1 MAPIAP
7 EICRRATIGGAALL
21 LPQFARAAVPARTI
35 QKLEQQSGARIGL
48 AALDTGTGK
57 SLFHRQTERFVMCS
71 TFKLSL
77 AAAILARA
85 DKGEEKLD
93 RLVMYDKP
101 VLGVSPATT
110 RNWPHG
116 MTVAALC
123 EAAIIYSDNTA
134 ANVLLAALGGPG
146 QVTAFWRSLG
156 DATSRLDDIEPKLNI
171 PDGARNTATP
181 AAMLGNLNRMLL
193 GDALSAGSRALLLH
207 WMAENTTGGAM
218 LRAGLPSDWTVGDKT
233 GRWNGDDPKAF
244 ATNDLAI
251 ATPPTSNNKDRKP
264 ILVVCYTRGG
274 PTDDNARAAVIA
286 SVGKILAET
295 FA

>member
-7 EICRRATIGGAALL
+7 EISRRAALGGAALL
-21 LPQFARAAVPARTI
+21 IAQAARAADGAI
-35 QKLEQQSGARIGL
+35 AELERKTGTRIGL

-57 SLFHRQTERFVMCS
+57 TLFHRQTERFVMCS

-110 RNWPHG
+110 RNWPNG

-134 ANVLLAALGGPG
+134 ANVLLAQLGGPDA
-146 QVTAFWRSLG
+146 VTALWRRIG
-156 DATSRLDDIEPKLNI
+156 DKTSRLDDNEPKLNV
-171 PDGARNTATP
+171 PDGARNTTTP
-181 AAMLGNLNRMLL
+181 IAMMTNLKHLLL
-193 GDALSAGSRALLLH
+193 GAALSPQSRAQLLG
-207 WMAENTTGGAM
+207 WMHTNTTGVAM
-218 LRAGLPSDWTVGDKT
+218 LKAGLPAGWTIGDKT
-233 GRWNGDDPKAF
+233 GRNPGPGL
-244 ATNDLAI
+244 TNDIAI
-251 ATPPTSNNKDRKP
+251 ITPPGRKP
-264 ILVVCYTRGG
+264 ILAAVYTRHA
-274 PTDDNARAAVIA
+274 DDAAIA
-286 SVGKILAET
+286 GVGRILADA